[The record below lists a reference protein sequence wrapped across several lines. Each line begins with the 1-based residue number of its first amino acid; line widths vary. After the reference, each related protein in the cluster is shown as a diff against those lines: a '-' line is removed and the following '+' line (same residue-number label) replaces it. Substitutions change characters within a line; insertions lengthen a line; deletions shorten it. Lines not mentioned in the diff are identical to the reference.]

1 VNLADY
7 ADRANFTHPEKVSLQ
22 LAEWM
27 TRNEGPLTE
36 EQWQQMRDVY
46 SEGEVVELMAAIGL
60 FNYFNRFNNLLDM
73 EATAPAS

>member
-1 VNLADY
+1 MVNLADY
-7 ADRANFTHPEKVSLQ
+7 ADRADFTHPEKVALQ

-46 SEGEVVELMAAIGL
+46 SEGEVVELMAAIG

>member
-1 VNLADY
+1 M
-7 ADRANFTHPEKVSLQ
+7 R

-36 EQWQQMRDVY
+36 EQWKQVREVY
-46 SEGEVVELMAAIGL
+46 SEGEVVELMAAVGL